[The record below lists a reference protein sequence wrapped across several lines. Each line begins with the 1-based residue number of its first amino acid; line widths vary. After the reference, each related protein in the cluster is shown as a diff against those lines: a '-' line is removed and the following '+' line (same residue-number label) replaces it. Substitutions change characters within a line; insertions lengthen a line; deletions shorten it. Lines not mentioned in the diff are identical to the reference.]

1 MQHKMERSEMI
12 IKLQSENLKERDH
25 WQDQGTKMRR
35 ILKQKKKKKVGGGGL
50 D

>member
-1 MQHKMERSEMI
+1 MI

-25 WQDQGTKMRR
+25 LQDQGTKRR
-35 ILKQKKKKKVGGGGL
+35 SILNQIIKKRVGGGGL